1 MTYTTLAAIKAHLNI
16 ETGYTADDTYI
27 TALIGVVEGAI
38 SNHCNGGLAG
48 YTAAED
54 VPVTVKHAALIIA
67 ANLYLNRSSVSFA
80 QGYKIPYS
88 FEFLLNPY
96 RIYTIE

>member
-27 TALIGVVEGAI
+27 TSLIGVTEGAI
-38 SNHCNGGLAG
+38 ADYCNGGLAS
-48 YTAAED
+48 YTEAED
-54 VPVTVKHAALIIA
+54 VPVAVKHAALIMA
-67 ANLYLNRSSVSFA
+67 ANLYLNRSPVSFA
-80 QGYKIPYS
+80 QGYKVPYS